1 MSEDMNQGR
10 TFEVLTAEPIRKR
23 RKPKFWSEEDKAQIL
38 QEALSPGA
46 NVSAVARAHGMDPS
60 QLFGWRRTALA
71 SGSIRRL
78 DCEEDQ
84 EKKFTRFEAVRTD
97 LVEIGIGDTS
107 IRVSAAID
115 PALLTGILKAV
126 REA

>member
-1 MSEDMNQGR
+1 MSEDMNQAR

-71 SGSIRRL
+71 SGSIRRV

-84 EKKFTRFEAVRTD
+84 EEKFTRFEAVRTD